1 MNHVD
6 ADTVHIRAND
16 IIAHAIAHRTTL
28 RLLAAPD
35 VQTVDVECSSTTY
48 NAYRRVC
55 RLFKLLPENE
65 QQLIGNASAFYFA
78 THKRV
83 MKSIDDIAYRRID
96 HRNWLVQQRNDL
108 W

>member
-6 ADTVHIRAND
+6 ADTVHTCAND

-78 THKRV
+78 TYKRV
-83 MKSIDDIAYRRID
+83 MKAIDDIAYRRID
-96 HRNWLVQQRNDL
+96 HRNWLVQQRKDL